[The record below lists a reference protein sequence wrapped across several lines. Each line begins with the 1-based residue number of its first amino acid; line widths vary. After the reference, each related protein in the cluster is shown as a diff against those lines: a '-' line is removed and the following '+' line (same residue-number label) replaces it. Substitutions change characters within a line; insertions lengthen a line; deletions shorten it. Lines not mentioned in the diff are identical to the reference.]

1 MGKNDMEGG
10 RRVKTRRFIVIV
22 SLLLCTFLS
31 FNPNIQQLA
40 QFPDFQA
47 QAQFKAPALSGF
59 WSHLIQV
66 KQETDTKALAA
77 STGPTTQTIQLT
89 YKLFGIF
96 PIKSSEVEVM
106 PEMSLVPGGESIG
119 VTLQAKG
126 VMVVGQ
132 AAILGLDGKKHFPAK
147 DAGIEVGD
155 TLLKINNQE
164 VRSDQEVANIV
175 NEVGE
180 KQGTLKVIFKHHGE
194 VLERDLQPIF
204 CTETKRYRM
213 GLYVRDAAAGV
224 GTLTFYDPASRKYGA
239 LGHVISDAD
248 TNQRIDVSTGQV
260 VASDIHSI
268 EKGRRGHPGE
278 KVGSFDAN
286 SSFNGTIEKNTPTGI
301 FGTIQ
306 GKLNNPYF
314 KKAIPVAWPSEIQA
328 GPAKIYTV
336 IQGERIEEYDVNIE
350 RVMLNRT
357 DSKNMVIRVT
367 DPRLLA
373 ETGGI
378 VQGMSGS
385 PIVQNGKLIGAVTH
399 VFVNDSSRGYGVF
412 IENMLHDSGLLKQG
426 KAA

>member
-1 MGKNDMEGG
+1 M
-10 RRVKTRRFIVIV
+10 KTRRFIVIL

-31 FNPNIQQLA
+31 FNPSIQQLA
-40 QFPDFQA
+40 QFPDFQTQTKLA
-47 QAQFKAPALSGF
+47 APAISGF
-59 WSHLIQV
+59 WSHVIQFNEVPAV
-66 KQETDTKALAA
+66 KTLA
-77 STGPTTQTIQLT
+77 GPTAQTVQLT

-96 PIKSSEVEVM
+96 PLKSSEVEVM

-119 VTLQAKG
+119 VTLQSKG

-132 AAILGLDGKKHFPAK
+132 APVVGADGKKQFPAR
-147 DAGIEVGD
+147 DAGIETGD
-155 TLLKINNQE
+155 VLLKINQE
-164 VRSDQEVANIV
+164 EVQSDQEVASLV
-175 NEVGE
+175 NDAGKSQEGL
-180 KQGTLKVIFKHHGE
+180 QITFKHQGQ
-194 VLERDLQPIF
+194 VLVRTVHPVYCPDDN
-204 CTETKRYRM
+204 RYRI

-224 GTLTFYDPASRKYGA
+224 GTLTYYDPATNKYGA
-239 LGHVISDAD
+239 LGHVINDAD
-248 TNQRIDVSTGQV
+248 TNQKIDVSSGQV

-278 KVGSFDAN
+278 KVGSFDLG
-286 SSFNGTIEKNTPTGI
+286 SSFSGTIEKNTRTGI
-301 FGTIQ
+301 FGTLQ
-306 GKLNNPYF
+306 GKLKNPYF
-314 KKAIPVAWPSEIQA
+314 SKPIPVGWQTEVKT

-336 IQGERIEEYDVNIE
+336 LHGEKIGEYSIDIE

-412 IENMLHDSGLLKQG
+412 IENMLRDSGFLREG